1 MRKTLDH
8 LIPAG
13 GRAEWRLH
21 WLVVAASI
29 VGIMISQLHLYSL
42 GVMTAPL
49 EREFGWSRTQVT
61 SGLMIISMIVFPLAP
76 VVGMAIDR
84 IGPRKIALCGIT
96 LYALAI
102 ALLSFAGQALWTW
115 WLLWLLVGFGHLL
128 IKPTVWVAAITSL
141 FAKSRGLALAIALSA
156 SGLAASL
163 GPILTVV
170 LMENFGW
177 RTAYLVLGGL
187 AAAIGIPIIA
197 LFFRSAR
204 DKQPVE
210 VPARLESI
218 PFPEGGGSRPSVR
231 KDVMSLPF
239 VKLVVTALIMSV
251 VSMGMIV
258 SMVPILTSSGFT
270 TTNAAAIVGMVGIS
284 QIIGRLSAGL
294 LLDRIDARLIGA
306 VTLSCPAVTCL
317 ILLFAGGSAPFAIL
331 AVIVF
336 GLTIGAEVEVIAY
349 LSARIFDPK
358 NFGTLFGIVVGV
370 LSLGNGLGPMLG
382 GLSYDLAGSYAPALW
397 GAVPLALVSSYLILS
412 LGRFPAPAQH

>member
-1 MRKTLDH
+1 LFKALDQ
-8 LIPAG
+8 LISAE
-13 GRAEWRLH
+13 GRTEWRAH
-21 WLVVAASI
+21 WLVVTACI

-49 EREFGWSRTQVT
+49 EHEFGWRRTQVT

-96 LYALAI
+96 LYALAV

-128 IKPTVWVAAITSL
+128 IKPTVWVAAITGL

-163 GPILTVV
+163 GPILTV
-170 LMENFGW
+170 LLLENYGW
-177 RTAYLVLGGL
+177 RTAYLALGGL
-187 AAAIGIPIIA
+187 AAASGIPVIA
-197 LFFRSAR
+197 LFFWSAR
-204 DKQPVE
+204 DKQSVD
-210 VPARLESI
+210 VPARLESTI
-218 PFPEGGGSRPSVR
+218 FLEGRSAGPSLR
-231 KDVMSLPF
+231 NDVMSLAF
-239 VKLVVTALIMSV
+239 VKLVATALIMSI

-258 SMVPILTSSGFT
+258 SLVPILTSSGFAPV
-270 TTNAAAIVGMVGIS
+270 NAAAIAGMVGVS

-317 ILLFAGGSAPFAIL
+317 ILIFAGGSAPFAAL

-349 LSARIFDPK
+349 LAGRIFDPK

-382 GLSYDLAGSYAPALW
+382 GLSYDLAGSYAAALW
-397 GAVPLALVSSYLILS
+397 GAVPLALMSSYLILS